1 MKAMF
6 FTFYLSFTIGSEYS
20 YFITSWMTVSDYG
33 IIAKFHELWIRHKK
47 NWQIFILHFFCL
59 KIKFWQNSNRCSFS
73 YNTPN
78 IPKNLMFLAE
88 VGYWMFFILTHSLGM
103 RLEIILDI
111 SSVSY
116 FKNMIYGSL
125 YIDTGHAFI
134 LTTYYA

>member
-1 MKAMF
+1 MSYGLDTKKTGKFSSYIF
-6 FTFYLSFTIGSEYS
+6 FVWKLNF
-20 YFITSWMTVSDYG
+20 DK
-33 IIAKFHELWIRHKK
+33 IA
-47 NWQIFILHFFCL
+47 
-59 KIKFWQNSNRCSFS
+59 
-73 YNTPN
+73 PN

-103 RLEIILDI
+103 RLEIILDV

-134 LTTYYA
+134 LMTYYA